1 MPFQSP
7 RFGFMLIHLPQLRGA
22 AFAGFNRWWLV
33 WSLVVGRRVK
43 PGADL
48 DGCLLFTILAC
59 RCEPYEIADPDDPFD
74 ETIIC

>member
-7 RFGFMLIHLPQLRGA
+7 LFGFMLTHLPRLRCA
-22 AFAGFNRWWLV
+22 ALVGFKCWGLV
-33 WSLVVGRRVK
+33 WNHVVGRRVK

-48 DGCLLFTILAC
+48 DGYLLFTILAC